1 MIPLSWYLVVS
12 AVLFTIGVVG
22 IFFRRDLITLFMCIE
37 LQLNGVNLALIAF
50 SRYLP
55 DISGQIIV
63 FFVITVAAA
72 EAAVGLAIMIALFH
86 HKEHLDSER
95 VNLMQG

>member
-12 AVLFTIGVVG
+12 ALLFGIGVAG
-22 IFFRRDLITLFMCIE
+22 LFFRRDLITLFLCIE

-50 SRYLP
+50 SRTFP
-55 DISGQIIV
+55 DVAGQIIV

-86 HKEHLDSER
+86 HKQ
-95 VNLMQG
+95 NLEGEKVDLMKG

>member
-1 MIPLSWYLVVS
+1 MIPLSWYLSVS
-12 AVLFTIGVVG
+12 AILFAIGVAG

-50 SRYLP
+50 SRALP
-55 DISGQIIV
+55 DIGGQIIV

-95 VNLMQG
+95 IDLMKG

>member
-1 MIPLSWYLVVS
+1 MIPLNWYLILS

-22 IFFRRDLITLFMCIE
+22 VFFRRDLITLFMCVE
-37 LQLNGVNLALIAF
+37 LQLNGANLALIAF
-50 SRYLP
+50 SRSLG
-55 DISGQIIV
+55 DVAGQIIV

-86 HKEHLDSER
+86 HKENLDSER
-95 VNLMQG
+95 VDLMKG

>member
-1 MIPLSWYLVVS
+1 MIPLGWYLAVS
-12 AVLFTIGVVG
+12 AILFAIGVTG
-22 IFFRRDLITLFMCIE
+22 LFFRRDLITLFMCVE

-50 SRYLP
+50 ARAFGDLN
-55 DISGQIIV
+55 GQIIV

-86 HKEHLDSER
+86 HKEHLDAER
-95 VNLMQG
+95 VDLLKG

>member
-1 MIPLSWYLVVS
+1 MIPLNWYLILS

-22 IFFRRDLITLFMCIE
+22 VFVRRDLITLFMCVE
-37 LQLNGVNLALIAF
+37 LQLNGANLALIAF
-50 SRYLP
+50 SRSLN
-55 DISGQIIV
+55 DVAGQIIV

-86 HKEHLDSER
+86 HKENLDSER
-95 VNLMQG
+95 VDLLKG